1 MICDFTNSEIL
12 HNFSRLVWI
21 VEAEIADNVV
31 LEWEVIIIELV
42 DFEQVIITYF
52 VSNFW
57 TSHYHLFCLKLLNKS
72 LSSIFFITNK
82 SLSLVLSQNF
92 EQVIIIDLFYFEQ
105 VIITCFVSNFRTS
118 HYHRSFL
125 FWTSH
130 YWLSLMLSQ
139 TFEQFIFIDLVSTV
153 WSLSVIKTLITW
165 RPVLRKPSRPR
176 R

>member
-1 MICDFTNSEIL
+1 MFLTFIQM
-12 HNFSRLVWI
+12 R
-21 VEAEIADNVV
+21 AEIR
-31 LEWEVIIIELV
+31 
-42 DFEQVIITYF
+42 
-52 VSNFW
+52 SRRP
-57 TSHYHLFCLKLLNKS
+57 KLPTTLSLNKLW
-72 LSSIFFITNK
+72 LSSNLLISNK
-82 SLSLVLSQNF
+82 SLSLILSQTF
-92 EQVIIIDLFYFEQ
+92 EQVIIINLFYFEQ
-105 VIITCFVSNFRTS
+105 VIITCFVSNFWTS

-139 TFEQFIFIDLVSTV
+139 TLEQVIFIDLISTV